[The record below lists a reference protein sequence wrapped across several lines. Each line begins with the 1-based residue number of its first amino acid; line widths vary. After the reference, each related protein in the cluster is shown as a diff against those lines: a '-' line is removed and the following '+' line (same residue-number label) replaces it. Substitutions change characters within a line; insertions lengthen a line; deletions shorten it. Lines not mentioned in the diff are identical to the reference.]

1 MAWIRRHPSYAAQ
14 PYGQLAAWYWQIS
27 HADDARRV
35 LPAKQRHHRRTLG
48 LPARLWVRRT

>member
-14 PYGQLAAWYWQIS
+14 PYEQLAAWYWQIS

>member
-14 PYGQLAAWYWQIS
+14 PYEQLAAWYWQIG

-35 LPAKQRHHRRTLG
+35 LPAKQCHHRRPLG